1 MLDDTSTVTIKVLVT
16 VFLTGVI
23 GVERELRNKDAGLR
37 THILVGVGS
46 TLIVLTSYYIF
57 EQFKNIVPMDPS
69 RIISNIVTGIGFL
82 CAGTIIRAG
91 AHVSGLT
98 TAATL
103 WIVAGIGMAVG
114 AGDYKTA
121 TIVTICVSVVLIGV
135 RTIEREISI
144 RFKDKAVNG
153 QQPENNNN

>member
-1 MLDDTSTVTIKVLVT
+1 MT
-16 VFLTGVI
+16 VFLTGII

-46 TLIVLTSYYIF
+46 TLIVLTSYYIYDMF
-57 EQFKNIVPMDPS
+57 RHVVMMDPS

-114 AGDYKTA
+114 AGDYQTA
-121 TIVTICVSVVLIGV
+121 TIVTVVVLVVLIGV
-135 RTIEREISI
+135 RTIEREISV
-144 RFKDKAVNG
+144 RFKDKNG
-153 QQPENNNN
+153 RQMENNN

>member
-1 MLDDTSTVTIKVLVT
+1 MIDDTLTVTLKILVT
-16 VFLTGVI
+16 VFLTGII

-57 EQFKNIVPMDPS
+57 DMFKSVVPIDPT

-91 AHVSGLT
+91 AHVAGLT
-98 TAATL
+98 TAATS
-103 WIVAGIGMAVG
+103 WIVSGIGMTVG

-121 TIVTICVSVVLIGV
+121 VIVTICVTFVLIGV
-135 RTIEREISI
+135 RTIEQEISL
-144 RFKDKAVNG
+144 RFKDKTLNG
-153 QQPENNNN
+153 RQPENNN

>member
-1 MLDDTSTVTIKVLVT
+1 MSNFLLEVAAQRILITVL
-16 VFLTGVI
+16 LCGLI
-23 GVERELRNKDAGLR
+23 GWERERRNKVAGLR

-57 EQFKNIVPMDPS
+57 DIYKSQVPVDPT

-91 AHVSGLT
+91 DQIIGLT

-103 WIVAGIGMAVG
+103 WIASSIGMAVG
-114 AGDYKTA
+114 AGLYD
-121 TIVTICVSVVLIGV
+121 VSTFVAVVVFLVLIGV
-135 RTIEREISI
+135 RSIEGKIH
-144 RFKDKAVNG
+144 
-153 QQPENNNN
+153 ENNTHNIKK